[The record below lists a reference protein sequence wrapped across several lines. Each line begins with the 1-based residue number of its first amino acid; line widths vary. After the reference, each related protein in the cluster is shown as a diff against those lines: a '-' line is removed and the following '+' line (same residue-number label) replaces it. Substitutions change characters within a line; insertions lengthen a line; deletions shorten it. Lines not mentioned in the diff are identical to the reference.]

1 MAEEIA
7 ELSGAVHPVLV
18 PRPDQ
23 PVAPL
28 AVHEVTE
35 PVPCDLQRPAE
46 RVAVEV
52 GDDAVRLHELVAVR
66 RQRVGLV
73 QPGGLVDEV
82 VGQQVEDVTRHG
94 TP

>member
-1 MAEEIA
+1 MAQEVA
-7 ELSGAVHPVLV
+7 QLSRAVHPVLV

-28 AVHEVTE
+28 AVHKVMQ
-35 PVPCDLQRPAE
+35 PVPRDVQRPAE

-52 GDDAVRLHELVAVR
+52 GDDAVRSHELVAVR

-73 QPGGLVDEV
+73 QSGGLVDDV
-82 VGQQVEDVTRHG
+82 GGQQVEDVTRHG
-94 TP
+94 AP